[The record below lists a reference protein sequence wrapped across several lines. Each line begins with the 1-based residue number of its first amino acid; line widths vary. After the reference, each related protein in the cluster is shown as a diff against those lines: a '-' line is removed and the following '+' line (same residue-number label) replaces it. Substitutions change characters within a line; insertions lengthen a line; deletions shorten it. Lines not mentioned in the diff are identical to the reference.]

1 VDEAQARQHLR
12 HLAVLGGGVQVRR
25 RAAAALLGTLSEP
38 EAVGL
43 LSAAILLGRARWD
56 PAVVALPA
64 LLEALDVDRE
74 RVPHA
79 ETLQRVASLSG
90 TPEVEQL
97 FAEGPP
103 ALELDANAAAR
114 ADARLVSLPLGVL
127 KSRARLT
134 RNPDELARRAVVSH
148 PAVIR
153 EVLKNPRLTEPL
165 VVRIAARRPAR
176 PEPLAEIWRSPRWSV
191 RPAVRRA
198 LAFNPY
204 LPLEVASK
212 LLPLLARGDL
222 EELQRGLSVHPAL
235 REQAA
240 QLLEGRATP

>member
-1 VDEAQARQHLR
+1 MDEAQARRHLR
-12 HLAVLGGGVQVRR
+12 RLTGLGGGALVRR
-25 RAAAALLGTLSEP
+25 RAAAALLGGLGEP
-38 EAVGL
+38 QAIELLAAAV
-43 LSAAILLGRARWD
+43 ALGQARWE

-64 LLEALDVDRE
+64 LLAALDLDRD
-74 RVPHA
+74 RIPHA
-79 ETLQRVASLSG
+79 ASLQRVAALSG
-90 TPEVEQL
+90 TPEVEHL

-103 ALELDANAAAR
+103 ARELDPAVAER
-114 ADARLVSLPLGVL
+114 ADALLVSSPLGVL

-134 RNPDELARRAVVSH
+134 RNPDELARLAVVSNA
-148 PAVIR
+148 AVIR

-176 PEPLAEIWRSPRWSV
+176 PEPLAEIWRAPRWSV

-204 LPLEVASK
+204 FPLELAAK
-212 LLPLLARGDL
+212 LLPLLARADL
-222 EELQRGLSVHPAL
+222 EELRQGLSVHPAL

-240 QLLEGRATP
+240 QLLR